1 MFAGHRAGL
10 ARVLRADDEMDARCS
25 QRPSRVLVAEDDPEM
40 RRLLAEALR
49 ADGYEVKEASDGGRL
64 LVDLT
69 RGVRSSF
76 QGVDLIVSDIKM
88 PVCSGLQIVEAIR
101 STRCEI
107 PIILMTAFGDDAT
120 RTQAAL
126 FDALLFDKP
135 FAVDD
140 LLTAVARLLP
150 RERRA

>member
-1 MFAGHRAGL
+1 MENR
-10 ARVLRADDEMDARCS
+10 S
-25 QRPSRVLVAEDDPEM
+25 PIRPARVLVAEDDTEM

-49 ADGYEVKEASDGGRL
+49 GDGYDVKEASDGGRM
-64 LVDLT
+64 LVELT
-69 RGVRSSF
+69 HGVRSSF
-76 QGVDLIVSDIKM
+76 ENVDLIVSDIKM

-107 PIILMTAFGDDAT
+107 PIILMTAFGDEAT

-140 LLTAVARLLP
+140 LLTAVARLLG
-150 RERRA
+150 RERPT